1 MKQRARRSMTAALAA
16 ALVGATGAAAQAP
29 VPVEQVRARAA
40 AIQPKV
46 VAWRRDIHANPELGN
61 RETRT
66 AKLVAD
72 HLRALGL
79 EVRTGVAKTGVVGV
93 LKGGRSGG
101 VVALRADMDALPVAE
116 QTGLPFAS
124 KATGEYQGQTV
135 PVAHACGHDSH
146 VAMLMGAAEVLAGMK
161 AQIPGTVVF
170 VFQPAEEGPP
180 SGETGGARL
189 MIAEGAL
196 QNPAPTAIFGIH
208 VGPGAA
214 GTIGYRPEGYMAAS
228 DRIDISL
235 KGKQTHGAW
244 PWQGIDI
251 VSLGAEIVSAL
262 NTVVA
267 RQVDLTA
274 NPLVLTI
281 ATVNA
286 GLRYNIVPET
296 MTMSGTLR
304 TFDEKQREDVLAR
317 MRRVIG
323 NLAANYGATAE
334 VKVAQNGALTFN
346 DPALSQWILPT
357 LEQAAGRG
365 KVNPAVK
372 PTTVAEDFSFY
383 QQKIPGV
390 FYFLGAAK
398 PGQEATAAPNHSPEF
413 DVHEPVMQVGVT
425 AHVLTALKYLGGPR
439 AG

>member
-1 MKQRARRSMTAALAA
+1 MKFGARSAVAAA
-16 ALVGATGAAAQAP
+16 ALMFASVSVPAGAQ

-40 AIQPKV
+40 AMQPKV

-61 RETRT
+61 REVRT
-66 AKLVAD
+66 SKLVAD
-72 HLRALGL
+72 HLRRLGM
-79 EVRTGVAKTGVVGV
+79 EVRTGVAHTGVVGV
-93 LKGGRSGG
+93 LKGGRPGG
-101 VVALRADMDALPVAE
+101 VVALRADMDALPVQE

-180 SGETGGARL
+180 PGETGGARQ

-196 QNPAPTAIFGIH
+196 QNPSPTAIFGIH
-208 VGPGAA
+208 VGPAAA
-214 GTIGYRPEGYMAAS
+214 GTIGYRPEGFMAAS

-274 NPLVLTI
+274 NPMVLTI

-286 GLRYNIVPET
+286 GLRYNIIPEA

-304 TFDEKQREDVLAR
+304 TIDEKQREDVVAR
-317 MRRVIG
+317 MQRLIG
-323 NLAANYGATAE
+323 NLAENYGATAE

-346 DPALSQWILPT
+346 DPALSAWLRPT
-357 LEQAAGRG
+357 LEQAAGTG
-365 KVNPAVK
+365 AVNAAVK
-372 PTTVAEDFSFY
+372 PTTVAEDFSYF

-398 PGQEATAAPNHSPEF
+398 PGQEATAAPNHSPQF
-413 DVHEPVMQVGVT
+413 DVHEPVMEVGVR
-425 AHVLTALKYLGGPR
+425 AHVLTALNYLSRPK
-439 AG
+439 AE